1 MSGMSGILY
10 IDETAVEAT
19 TGHMLVTFKSG
30 GDAFRFHL
38 PAHVALSFRQSVM
51 QDAWQVCC
59 APDAEV
65 IELQRKRTQKPK
77 AKSE

>member
-1 MSGMSGILY
+1 MNGILH

-38 PAHVALSFRQSVM
+38 PAHVALRFRQAVM

-65 IELQRKRTQKPK
+65 IELKRRRTPKRK

>member
-1 MSGMSGILY
+1 MNGVLY
-10 IDETAVEAT
+10 IERAEIEAT
-19 TGHMLVTFKSG
+19 TGHMRVTFSSG

-38 PAHVALSFRQSVM
+38 PAHVALRFRQSVM

-65 IELQRKRTQKPK
+65 VKFKSKQKRRPK
-77 AKSE
+77 S

>member
-1 MSGMSGILY
+1 MNGILH

-38 PAHVALSFRQSVM
+38 PAHVALRFRQAVM
-51 QDAWQVCC
+51 QDAWQVCG
-59 APDAEV
+59 APDAEL
-65 IELQRKRTQKPK
+65 IELKRTRK

>member
-1 MSGMSGILY
+1 
-10 IDETAVEAT
+10 
-19 TGHMLVTFKSG
+19 MLVTFESG

-38 PAHVALSFRQSVM
+38 PAHVALMFRHAVM

-65 IELQRKRTQKPK
+65 VPLKPK
-77 AKSE
+77 ASRKGRKPRGAGKPE

>member
-1 MSGMSGILY
+1 MNGILY

-38 PAHVALSFRQSVM
+38 PAHVALRFRQAVM

-65 IELQRKRTQKPK
+65 VPLDSKRRPK
-77 AKSE
+77 G

>member
-1 MSGMSGILY
+1 MNGILH

-38 PAHVALSFRQSVM
+38 PAHVALRFRQAVM
-51 QDAWQVCC
+51 QDAWQVCF

-65 IELQRKRTQKPK
+65 VRLQPKRKSRAK
-77 AKSE
+77 AKQE

>member
-1 MSGMSGILY
+1 MNGILY

-30 GDAFRFHL
+30 GDALRFHL
-38 PAHVALSFRQSVM
+38 PAHVALRFRQSVM

-65 IELQRKRTQKPK
+65 IELKRKRTRKPK

>member
-1 MSGMSGILY
+1 MTGIVFV
-10 IDETAVEAT
+10 EATAVEAT
-19 TGHMLVTFKSG
+19 TGHMLVTFESG

-38 PAHVALSFRQSVM
+38 PAHVALRFRQAVM

-65 IELQRKRTQKPK
+65 IELKRKRTRKRK
-77 AKSE
+77 AKPE

>member
-1 MSGMSGILY
+1 MSGVIY
-10 IDETAVEAT
+10 VEATAVEAT

-38 PAHVALSFRQSVM
+38 PAHLALRFRHAVM

-59 APDAEV
+59 APDSEV
-65 IELQRKRTQKPK
+65 IELKRKRTHKPK

>member
-1 MSGMSGILY
+1 MSGVLY
-10 IDETAVEAT
+10 VDETAVEAT

-30 GDAFRFHL
+30 GDAFRFHI
-38 PAHVALSFRQSVM
+38 PAHVALRFRQAVM

-65 IELQRKRTQKPK
+65 IELKRKRARKRK
-77 AKSE
+77 AKPE

>member
-1 MSGMSGILY
+1 MNGIHY

-38 PAHVALSFRQSVM
+38 PAHVALQFRQTVLR
-51 QDAWQVCC
+51 DAWQVCC
-59 APDAEV
+59 SPDAEV
-65 IELQRKRTQKPK
+65 VRLKPK
-77 AKSE
+77 RRRAKANPK